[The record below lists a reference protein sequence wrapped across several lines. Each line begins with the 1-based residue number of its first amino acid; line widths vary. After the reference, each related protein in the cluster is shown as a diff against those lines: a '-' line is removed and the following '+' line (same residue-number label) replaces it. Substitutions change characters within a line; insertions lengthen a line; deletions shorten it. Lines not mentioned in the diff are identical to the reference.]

1 MRQDEVVI
9 ALEQHELMLQ
19 AVLALAQRVDATAHG
34 RHALAKVQVKP
45 LDQSGVD
52 LPATRRKP
60 LLNPLPGTEHD
71 PIFHP
76 REASTPV
83 RLHHLG
89 IEQLWQWPPALF
101 RPRAFVL
108 ATLGFHPG
116 AAMCQQ
122 CRAVI
127 LQAVSQKQGHTAW
140 RYDLSDLMDH
150 S

>member
-34 RHALAKVQVKP
+34 RHALAKVQVQP
-45 LDQSGVD
+45 LDKSGVD
-52 LPATRRKP
+52 LPATRRKH

-83 RLHHLG
+83 RLRYLR
-89 IEQLWQWPPALF
+89 IEQLWPRHPARF

-108 ATLGFHPG
+108 ATLGLHPG
-116 AAMCQQ
+116 AEMRQ
-122 CRAVI
+122 
-127 LQAVSQKQGHTAW
+127 
-140 RYDLSDLMDH
+140 
-150 S
+150 